1 MRHKSWLIIIVTV
14 IVSFLGIRF
23 FVARSK
29 AKDASA
35 VAYTP
40 IKVEPGRLAI
50 SVDATGSTAPIAT
63 IDLAPSS
70 LGRITALTV
79 EPGDRVR
86 TGQVLARLDSADAQS
101 RLRCAQDALNVAE
114 KKLQTAEKDAV
125 LAPVQA
131 LAQVAEA
138 RTALSTANA
147 RLSSLK
153 SEPSADTTDVPAA
166 ESSLTQAKL
175 DLAIAAANAAGTGIN
190 DQLAAARAAERDARD
205 ALASAKEDAAGMVL
219 TAPIDGVVTEV
230 NGRVGAATPEQT
242 PLISLANIQRLLIKA
257 TVDENDIAQVK
268 PGQSARIT
276 LGALPNREFQGKV
289 ISVGEV
295 GNTENEV
302 VTFPVEVSLEDP
314 AHVVKAG
321 MTADVS
327 IITADRDHVLTVPN
341 TALETRMGRTAVR
354 ILLPDGR
361 TTFRGVQTGL
371 RTETMTEITG
381 GLRAGDRVAVPA
393 PKTAEDVKGNGTSFG
408 LGAGM
413 RGFNGPSG
421 RGPDSQGK
429 GGATE

>member
-1 MRHKSWLIIIVTV
+1 MQRKSWFIAISAVLV
-14 IVSFLGIRF
+14 ILMGVYF
-23 FVARSK
+23 FTARSRGK
-29 AKDASA
+29 GPAAA
-35 VAYTP
+35 FTP
-40 IKVEPGRLAI
+40 VKVEPGPLAI
-50 SVDATGSTAPIAT
+50 SVDATGSAAPIAT
-63 IDLAPSS
+63 IDLAPAS
-70 LGRITALTV
+70 LGRITALPV

-86 TGQVLARLDSADAQS
+86 AGQILARLDSTDARS
-101 RLRCAQDALNVAE
+101 RLRSAEDALTVAE
-114 KKLQTAEKDAV
+114 KKLQAAEKDAI

-131 LAQVAEA
+131 LAQVARHE
-138 RTALSTANA
+138 RRCPRPTPG
-147 RLSSLK
+147 LSSLK
-153 SEPSADTTDVPAA
+153 SGSTADTTEVPAA

-230 NGRVGAATPEQT
+230 NGRVGAATPDQT

-276 LGALPNREFQGKV
+276 LGALPDREFQGQV

-314 AHVVKAG
+314 AHLVKAG

-354 ILLPDGR
+354 IFLSDGR
-361 TTFRGVQTGL
+361 TTLRRVQTGL

-381 GLRAGDRVAVPA
+381 GLRAGDRVAIAA
-393 PKTAEDVKGNGTSFG
+393 PKAAKDATGNGTSFG
-408 LGAGM
+408 LGTGV

-421 RGPDSQGK
+421 HGPGNQGK
-429 GGATE
+429 GGATD